1 MTALQILAAI
11 RRLGGDLRI
20 SEMGKLQVVGRDC
33 VPDDLVEAARGR
45 AADLKAI
52 VREHLSTGSASDAVI
67 AAARLLRDGKWGYS
81 PMSCDFHVG
90 RAREDCRRCG
100 AGFASHART
109 GRGR

>member
-1 MTALQILAAI
+1 MTARGVIDVLRRHGAHLEINAA
-11 RRLGGDLRI
+11 
-20 SEMGKLQVVGRDC
+20 GKLELVGR
-33 VPDDLVEAARGR
+33 VPDDVFELTRDR
-45 AADLKAI
+45 AGDLKALL
-52 VREHLSTGSASDAVI
+52 REMSAGSASDAVI